1 MKNEDYLLRRYSCN
15 KFGVCQKMV
24 LKTYNGQRNEISGVV
39 WPLIFDTLTSK
50 SKWVIYTP
58 QGVLVRLNASVL
70 WKSKIPSPS
79 VHSGVSCKQWTTLPT
94 VRGKYVLV
102 LPTHSPIYIFSHLR
116 DVYQSVKSVYYLSQT
131 KDMVLNVQC
140 TTY

>member
-1 MKNEDYLLRRYSCN
+1 MKIIFFGGTRVTSLMFVKKWFLRHRTG
-15 KFGVCQKMV
+15 KK
-24 LKTYNGQRNEISGVV
+24 NEISGVV

-94 VRGKYVLV
+94 VSGKSYP
-102 LPTHSPIYIFSHLR
+102 PTLFLIYAMFINLSNHW
-116 DVYQSVKSVYYLSQT
+116 VYYFSQT
-131 KDMVLNVQC
+131 IDMVLDVQC